1 MYLGQMTIWGWLL
14 VVLLLLVAGALLWL
28 VDSRFLKKMPG
39 VHVSLPKLSWKIWL
53 VVAAS
58 MLVVGLLTAGCMVL
72 SLHGH
77 RFFLLLLI
85 VFCCL
90 LLSAPKSMEAYLRSL
105 THTEAH
111 RRYLL
116 ANGASHLES
125 IIPSVRRA
133 LRAALL
139 PLLWQRTSAMPLAM
153 LMLMFGL
160 KICSATWA
168 AAIVTAVMTW
178 IAVLAASVLAAV
190 LQIWLADRLLFG
202 KRKPESR

>member
-28 VDSRFLKKMPG
+28 VDSRFLKKIPG

-53 VVAAS
+53 VVVAS
-58 MLVVGLLTAGCMVL
+58 MLVVGFLTAGCMVL

-85 VFCCL
+85 VYCCL

-105 THTEAH
+105 KHTEAH

-168 AAIVTAVMTW
+168 AAIVIAAMTW
-178 IAVLAASVLAAV
+178 IAVLAASVLTAV
-190 LQIWLADRLLFG
+190 MQIWLADRLLFG
-202 KRKPESR
+202 KRKPEGR

>member
-1 MYLGQMTIWGWLL
+1 
-14 VVLLLLVAGALLWL
+14 
-28 VDSRFLKKMPG
+28 
-39 VHVSLPKLSWKIWL
+39 
-53 VVAAS
+53 
-58 MLVVGLLTAGCMVL
+58 
-72 SLHGH
+72 
-77 RFFLLLLI
+77 
-85 VFCCL
+85 
-90 LLSAPKSMEAYLRSL
+90 MEAYLRSL
-105 THTEAH
+105 KHTEAH

-168 AAIVTAVMTW
+168 AAIVIAAMTW
-178 IAVLAASVLAAV
+178 IAVLAASVLTAV
-190 LQIWLADRLLFG
+190 MQIWLADRLLFG
-202 KRKPESR
+202 KRKPEGR